1 MTKEYIKMRKIAI
14 IYDPHLTIDEIAAQ
28 NGCSVNTVRQYIRQ
42 QQIDRQG
49 DNMIILLIRIRDY
62 RKQGL
67 TYDEIGKKTGKS
79 YATIAKY
86 ARMRIEV
93 DDIRQLQNENK
104 RSAIQDGR
112 NRSMIKSYYADQE
125 EILKA
130 ILNLYVGKRTFD
142 CDLTYGDGNF
152 YKHLPIPQFIYD
164 IQHELHGVRPIIE
177 AGLLPEQS
185 MMSVVMDPP
194 FIIQAK
200 VNEDSKS
207 VIHKRYSSFSSE
219 QEMKDTYYELMQLA
233 YRLLKE
239 KGILVI
245 KTQDTNFNRKQIW
258 VHTIV
263 ERFAQE
269 IGFEL
274 EDLFIKTQDHVML
287 RATLRQQTHARK
299 YHSYFYVFRKP

>member
-1 MTKEYIKMRKIAI
+1 MRKITI
-14 IYDPHLTIDEIAAQ
+14 IYEPQLTIEEIASR

-49 DNMIILLIRIRDY
+49 DNMIILLKQIRDY

-86 ARMRIEV
+86 AKMKIEETN
-93 DDIRQLQNENK
+93 IRSLQDENK

-112 NRSMIKSYYADQE
+112 NRSMIKSYSKDQE
-125 EILKA
+125 EILVA
-130 ILNLYVGKRTFD
+130 ILNLYVGKKTFD
-142 CDLTYGDGNF
+142 CDLTYGDGKF
-152 YKHLPIPQFIYD
+152 YRHIPIPKSIYD
-164 IQHELHGVRPIIE
+164 IQHKDHDVRPIIE
-177 AGLLPEQS
+177 AGVLPEQS

-219 QEMKDTYYELMQLA
+219 QELKETYYELMQLA

-245 KTQDTNFNRKQIW
+245 KTQDTNYNGKQIW

-263 ERFAQE
+263 ERYAQE
-269 IGFEL
+269 IGYEL
-274 EDLFIKTQDHVML
+274 EDLFIKIQDHVML
-287 RATLRQQTHARK
+287 RATLKQQTHARK
-299 YHSYFYVFRKP
+299 YHSYFYVYRKP

>member
-1 MTKEYIKMRKIAI
+1 MITI
-14 IYDPHLTIDEIAAQ
+14 IYNPLLTIEEIALR

-49 DNMIILLIRIRDY
+49 DNMILLLKQIRDY

-67 TYDEIGKKTGKS
+67 TYEEIGKRTGRS

-86 ARMRIEV
+86 AKMRMEE
-93 DDIRQLQNENK
+93 DGIRSLQDENK

-112 NRSMIKSYYADQE
+112 NRSMIKSYSNDQE
-125 EILKA
+125 ELLVA

-142 CDLTYGDGNF
+142 CDLTYGDGKF
-152 YKHLPIPQFIYD
+152 YKHIPIPRFIYD
-164 IQHELHGVRPIIE
+164 IQRNLHDVRPIIE

-185 MMSVVMDPP
+185 MTSVVIDLP

-200 VNEDSKS
+200 VEEDCKS
-207 VIHKRYSSFSSE
+207 VIRKRYSSFTSE
-219 QEMKDTYYELMQLA
+219 KELKETYYELMQLA
-233 YRLLKE
+233 NRLLKT

-245 KTQDTNFNRKQIW
+245 KTQDTNYNRKQIW

-263 ERFAQE
+263 ERYAQE
-269 IGFEL
+269 IGFEM

-287 RATLRQQTHARK
+287 RATLSQQTHARK
-299 YHSYFYVFRKP
+299 YHSYFYVYRKP

>member
-1 MTKEYIKMRKIAI
+1 MTKEYITMRKIAI
-14 IYDPHLTIDEIAAQ
+14 IYDPQLTIEEIAAQ

-42 QQIDRQG
+42 KQIDRQG
-49 DNMIILLIRIRDY
+49 DNMIILLKQIRNY

-67 TYDEIGKKTGKS
+67 TYDEIGKKTGRS

-86 ARMRIEV
+86 AKMRIEE
-93 DDIRQLQNENK
+93 DDIRSLQDKNK

-112 NRSMIKSYYADQE
+112 NRSMIKSYSNNQE
-125 EILKA
+125 EILIA

-142 CDLTYGDGNF
+142 CDLTYGDGKF
-152 YKHLPIPQFIYD
+152 YRHIPVPESIYD
-164 IQHELHGVRPIIE
+164 IQHKDHDVRPIIE

-185 MMSVVMDPP
+185 MMSIVMDPP
-194 FIIQAK
+194 FIIQAR
-200 VNEDSKS
+200 VNDDNRS

-219 QEMKDTYYELMQLA
+219 QELKETYYELMQLA
-233 YRLLKE
+233 HRLLKE

-245 KTQDTNFNRKQIW
+245 KTQDTNYNGKQIW

-263 ERFAQE
+263 ERYAQE

-287 RATLRQQTHARK
+287 RATLSQQTHARK
-299 YHSYFYVFRKP
+299 YHSYFYVYRKP

>member
-1 MTKEYIKMRKIAI
+1 MRKITI
-14 IYDPHLTIDEIAAQ
+14 IYDPLLTIEEIASR

-49 DNMIILLIRIRDY
+49 DNMILLLKQIRDY

-86 ARMRIEV
+86 ARMRMEG
-93 DDIRQLQNENK
+93 DDIRKLQDENK

-142 CDLTYGDGNF
+142 CDLTYGDGKF
-152 YKHLPIPQFIYD
+152 YKHIPIPRFIYD
-164 IQHELHGVRPIIE
+164 IQHNLHDVRPIIE

-185 MMSVVMDPP
+185 MMSVVIDLP
-194 FIIQAK
+194 FIIQAR
-200 VNEDSKS
+200 VDDDNRS

-219 QEMKDTYYELMQLA
+219 HELKETYYELMQLA

-245 KTQDTNFNRKQIW
+245 KTQDTNYNGKQIW

-299 YHSYFYVFRKP
+299 YHSYFYVYRKP

>member
-1 MTKEYIKMRKIAI
+1 MRKITI
-14 IYDPHLTIDEIAAQ
+14 IYEPQLTIEEIASR
-28 NGCSVNTVRQYIRQ
+28 NGCSENTVRQYIRQ

-49 DNMIILLIRIRDY
+49 DNMIILLKQIRDY

-86 ARMRIEV
+86 ARMRMEG
-93 DDIRQLQNENK
+93 DDIRKLQDENK

-112 NRSMIKSYYADQE
+112 NRSMIKSYYDNQE
-125 EILKA
+125 EILIA

-152 YKHLPIPQFIYD
+152 YKHIPVPRFIYD
-164 IQHELHGVRPIIE
+164 IQHELHDVRPIIE

-194 FIIQAK
+194 FIIQAR
-200 VNEDSKS
+200 VNDDNRSI
-207 VIHKRYSSFSSE
+207 IHKRYSSFSSE
-219 QEMKDTYYELMQLA
+219 QELKETYYELMQLA
-233 YRLLKE
+233 NRLLKT

-245 KTQDTNFNRKQIW
+245 KTQDTNYNRKQIW
-258 VHTIV
+258 VHTMV
-263 ERFAQE
+263 ERYAQE
-269 IGFEL
+269 IGFEM

-287 RATLRQQTHARK
+287 RATLSRQTHARK
-299 YHSYFYVFRKP
+299 YHSYFYVYRKP

>member
-1 MTKEYIKMRKIAI
+1 MTKEYITMRKIAI
-14 IYDPHLTIDEIAAQ
+14 IYDPQLTIEEIAAQ

-42 QQIDRQG
+42 KQIDRQG
-49 DNMIILLIRIRDY
+49 DNMIILLKQIRNY

-67 TYDEIGKKTGKS
+67 TYDEIGKKTGRS

-86 ARMRIEV
+86 AKMRIEE
-93 DDIRQLQNENK
+93 DDIRSLQDKNK

-112 NRSMIKSYYADQE
+112 NRSMIKSYSNDQE
-125 EILKA
+125 EILIA

-152 YKHLPIPQFIYD
+152 YKHIPVPKSIYD
-164 IQHELHGVRPIIE
+164 IQHKDHDVRPIIE
-177 AGLLPEQS
+177 AGVLPEQS

-219 QEMKDTYYELMQLA
+219 QELKETYYELMQLA

-245 KTQDTNFNRKQIW
+245 KTQDTNYNGKQIW

-263 ERFAQE
+263 ERYAQK
-269 IGFEL
+269 IGYEL

-287 RATLRQQTHARK
+287 RATLRQQPHARK
-299 YHSYFYVFRKP
+299 YHSYFYVYRKP

>member
-1 MTKEYIKMRKIAI
+1 MPMRKITI
-14 IYDPHLTIDEIAAQ
+14 IYDPQLMLEEIASR

-49 DNMIILLIRIRDY
+49 DNMILLLKQIRDY

-164 IQHELHGVRPIIE
+164 IQHELHDVRPIIE

-207 VIHKRYSSFSSE
+207 VIRKRYSSFTSE
-219 QEMKDTYYELMQLA
+219 QELKETYYELMQLA

-245 KTQDTNFNRKQIW
+245 KTQDTNFNRKQSW

-263 ERFAQE
+263 ERYAQE
-269 IGFEL
+269 IGYEL

-287 RATLRQQTHARK
+287 RATLKQQTHARK
-299 YHSYFYVFRKP
+299 YHSCFYVYRKP

>member
-1 MTKEYIKMRKIAI
+1 MITI
-14 IYDPHLTIDEIAAQ
+14 IYNPLLTIKEIALR

-49 DNMIILLIRIRDY
+49 DNMILLLKQIRDY

-67 TYDEIGKKTGKS
+67 TYEEIGKRTGRS

-86 ARMRIEV
+86 AKMRMEE
-93 DDIRQLQNENK
+93 DGIRSLQDENK

-112 NRSMIKSYYADQE
+112 NRSMIKSYSNDQE
-125 EILKA
+125 ELLVA

-142 CDLTYGDGNF
+142 CDLTYGDGKF
-152 YKHLPIPQFIYD
+152 YKHIPIPRFIYD
-164 IQHELHGVRPIIE
+164 IQRNLHDVRPIIE

-185 MMSVVMDPP
+185 MMSVVIDLP

-200 VNEDSKS
+200 VEEDSKS
-207 VIHKRYSSFSSE
+207 VIRKRYSSFTSE
-219 QEMKDTYYELMQLA
+219 KELKETYYELMQLA
-233 YRLLKE
+233 NRLLKT

-245 KTQDTNFNRKQIW
+245 KTQDTNYNRKQIW
-258 VHTIV
+258 VHTMV
-263 ERFAQE
+263 ERYAQE
-269 IGFEL
+269 IGFEM

-287 RATLRQQTHARK
+287 RATLNQQTHARK
-299 YHSYFYVFRKP
+299 YHSYFYVYRKP

>member
-1 MTKEYIKMRKIAI
+1 MRKITI
-14 IYDPHLTIDEIAAQ
+14 IYDPQLTLEEIASR

-49 DNMIILLIRIRDY
+49 DNMILLLKQIRDY

-86 ARMRIEV
+86 AKMKIEETN
-93 DDIRQLQNENK
+93 IRSLQDENK

-112 NRSMIKSYYADQE
+112 NRSMIKSYSKDQE
-125 EILKA
+125 EILVA
-130 ILNLYVGKRTFD
+130 ILNLYVGKKTFD
-142 CDLTYGDGNF
+142 CDLTYGDGKF
-152 YKHLPIPQFIYD
+152 YRHIPIPKSIYD
-164 IQHELHGVRPIIE
+164 IQHKDHDVRPIIE
-177 AGLLPEQS
+177 AGVLPEQS
-185 MMSVVMDPP
+185 MMSIVMDPP
-194 FIIQAK
+194 FIIQAR
-200 VNEDSKS
+200 VNDDNRS

-219 QEMKDTYYELMQLA
+219 QELKETYYELMQLA
-233 YRLLKE
+233 HRLLKV

-245 KTQDTNFNRKQIW
+245 KTQDTNYNGKQIW

-263 ERFAQE
+263 ERYAQE

-287 RATLRQQTHARK
+287 RATLSQQTHARK
-299 YHSYFYVFRKP
+299 YHSYFYVYRKP